1 MESQD
6 SRRDSVL
13 TLDNRGP
20 RFVGYL
26 ACAVDITL
34 EAFCTALERQL
45 RTPPF
50 AYDAESVNH
59 WAISR
64 PHGREINVSRPDDPG
79 YLQQCLKAIPRG
91 CTFMVLLMIFSDAPE
106 DQTVDW
112 AWREMIPQHAQTIAD
127 LFGVEVFDVAG
138 TPQGGGT
145 FVHALRSY
153 TPARR

>member
-1 MESQD
+1 MESPD
-6 SRRDSVL
+6 SRRDSAL

-26 ACAVDITL
+26 ACAADVTL
-34 EAFCTALERQL
+34 EAFCAELEKALSL
-45 RTPPF
+45 PPF
-50 AYDAESVNH
+50 TFDAESVNH

-64 PHGREINVSRPDDPG
+64 PRGREVNVSRPDDPG

-112 AWREMIPQHAQTIAD
+112 AWREMIPRHAQTISD
-127 LFGVEVFDVAG
+127 IFGVEVYDVAG
-138 TPQGGGT
+138 TPKGGGT
-145 FVHALRSY
+145 FVHPLRSY
-153 TPARR
+153 VPAKK